1 MDAASIVL
9 VIAVLGVG
17 ITSTSNAASP
27 QDTSQVSRSSG
38 PVQHTANFAGQSS
51 GWSSDANAAA
61 DRYGNAVQA
70 TITQTGNSL
79 RDGVEA
85 GIQDAN
91 RQLSQNVSQGIS
103 QGADQLMNSA
113 HSAGQ
118 NAAQQFQGWAGTTTQ
133 QVQSSVPNPF
143 ATNST
148 APTST
153 SRNGVSPPPG
163 FGATAE
169 QPSSSSNTSQPI
181 ARVPATPVVV
191 TQVPGGWTTVNSGL
205 APPPMQVPRLV
216 NTAEAPATV
225 SLPSPP
231 VTTMAAASG
240 PGFPSVMPSNQPVE
254 QSLLAPPAN
263 QQIGPLPG
271 ANEDVSIGWS
281 GSGSQPSQAT
291 IGNGR
296 YDSGAGIARN
306 DMQQPSLPTQ
316 VTVRSQPPSSADID
330 AWSKADIFSNESD
343 SANSNSRQLANNG
356 MNGANLGSSG
366 APPMN
371 HTAGQLAAMNTM
383 NQQPMN
389 PAQNMQMAGSPE
401 AEKLPWMPL
410 VFATVALAG
419 SIGANLFLGWSYMD
433 ARQRYR
439 HLVQK
444 TANKFRRASAA

>member
-296 YDSGAGIARN
+296 YNSSASIAQN
-306 DMQQPSLPTQ
+306 DMRQPSLPTE

-330 AWSKADIFSNESD
+330 AWSKADIFSNESG
-343 SANSNSRQLANNG
+343 SANASNSQLLANNG
-356 MNGANLGSSG
+356 NNPSQPPANY
-366 APPMN
+366 
-371 HTAGQLAAMNTM
+371 TAGQLASMNSM
-383 NQQPMN
+383 NQQPAN
-389 PAQNMQMAGSPE
+389 PGQNMLVQGNADSE
-401 AEKLPWMPL
+401 RLPWMPL